1 MFVTDSNGV
10 VIGPVDLKDSQ
21 KSKTM
26 ERGSVDIVM
35 IQSTVEIADIYKVQ
49 VMHNGSGA
57 FSGAFLVPFWGL
69 NTIELKKVKKLPTKV
84 SRRI

>member
-10 VIGPVDLKDSQ
+10 LIGPVDLKDAQ

-35 IQSTVEIADIYKVQ
+35 IQSTVEITDLHKVQ
-49 VMHNGSGA
+49 VKHNGSGA
-57 FSGAFLVPFWGL
+57 FSNWGL
-69 NTIELKKVKKLPTKV
+69 KTIELKKVKKFPTKV
-84 SRRI
+84 ITENVSLR

>member
-35 IQSTVEIADIYKVQ
+35 IQSTVEIADLYKVQ

-57 FSGAFLVPFWGL
+57 FSNWGL

-84 SRRI
+84 SRKM